1 MALMTAIPQMPL
13 LESLPTFSLVIP
25 PIAMTGIETASQI
38 AFKVS

>member
-1 MALMTAIPQMPL
+1 MALMTAIPQDAAAG
-13 LESLPTFSLVIP
+13 EFTDIFFGDT